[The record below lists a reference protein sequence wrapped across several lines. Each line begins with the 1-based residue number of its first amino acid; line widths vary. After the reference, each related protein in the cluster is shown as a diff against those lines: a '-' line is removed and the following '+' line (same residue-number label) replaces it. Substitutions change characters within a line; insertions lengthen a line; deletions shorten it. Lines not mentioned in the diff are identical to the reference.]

1 MSDQLAPTSI
11 QSISIRQKK
20 TVLQCADAHGG
31 RSCHVSNATNFE
43 SCSWSLV
50 VACSQQVLGMTC
62 LREHHSAQKLQ
73 RRCWASWRRLGFPV
87 IRHGC
92 SDECKSFSCLLDY
105 SRSSSF
111 VFVVY
116 VHINVRPFWRH
127 EFGVLVVDTSDCSWS
142 CARRTGRNGG
152 RLYSTGCKI
161 QTERFFFILWRDYV
175 AIMT

>member
-161 QTERFFFILWRDYV
+161 QTERFFFIL
-175 AIMT
+175 